1 MRDPADPP
9 DFWLSSGFHLLRRDG
24 AGRLAVTDDFLRA
37 FLLRP
42 ELRPVEDSCAAE
54 IALHEALLAE
64 PRQAVPAQRLAGLAD
79 ADARDNY
86 RAVLAFR
93 DLLVREGTV
102 EAGYLALWRSGAIDL
117 PPLFVDQMA
126 HVVLRNILDGCV
138 EPIRVRAAEL
148 LFRPQK
154 VTPQDGAVMVADDE
168 TVELRAAGGAP
179 SGRLLAADET
189 PPRRVEIDVLDDAH
203 AAAYWARSD
212 RFDTGLDI
220 GFARPGLDALCRVL
234 EAWVRHFLGAEVS
247 IQPVQSIRDERWI
260 WHVGLDAEAS
270 AILNDL
276 YDGRAVDEARL
287 YRLLSLFRLEFQDPA
302 RMLKRVAGRPV
313 YLGMAMTAAN
323 VLRLKPQ
330 NLLVNLPLAAMT

>member
-1 MRDPADPP
+1 MAY
-9 DFWLSSGFHLLRRDG
+9 
-24 AGRLAVTDDFLRA
+24 V
-37 FLLRP
+37 
-42 ELRPVEDSCAAE
+42 SCATS
-54 IALHEALLAE
+54 
-64 PRQAVPAQRLAGLAD
+64 RW
-79 ADARDNY
+79 
-86 RAVLAFR
+86 RA
-93 DLLVREGTV
+93 
-102 EAGYLALWRSGAIDL
+102 
-117 PPLFVDQMA
+117 
-126 HVVLRNILDGCV
+126 

-154 VTPQDGAVMVADDE
+154 VTLGDGTVMVADDE

-179 SGRLLAADET
+179 SGRLLAADPGCAGGFAEASEASEA
-189 PPRRVEIDVLDDAH
+189 PARLVELDVLDDAH

-212 RFDTGLDI
+212 RFDTVLDI

-234 EAWVRHFLGAEVS
+234 EAWVRHFLAAEVS

-302 RMLKRVAGRPV
+302 LMLPRLAGRPV
-313 YLGMAMTAAN
+313 YLGMAMTPAN

-330 NLLVNLPLAAMT
+330 NLLVNLPLAATT